1 MIRENTFLIKE
12 VKDILDD
19 ESLSG
24 LERLNKMAEFILSLE
39 SEILLCPI
47 KGDKY
52 YDDGV
57 QKKLLSIQIGYAIR
71 MYLNFRIHMESASRR
86 S

>member
-24 LERLNKMAEFILSLE
+24 LEILNKMAEFILSLE

-71 MYLNFRIHMESASRR
+71 MYLNFRIHMEIASRR
-86 S
+86 